1 MSGKLP
7 KGTCRDDNRQISA
20 AFSGF
25 KSASRLTLVPGRNG
39 LGEVTSMQAP
49 SVLCSPASPLMPVI
63 EELTRIAHSDAAVL
77 LLGDTGTGKEVM
89 ARHVHAHSTRADKP
103 FVAVNCGAIPEALLE
118 AELFGHARG
127 AFTGADRRREGRV
140 ALAEGGTLFLDEI
153 GELSLGLQVK
163 LLRLLQEKT
172 YEPVGDVKS
181 VNANFRLVAATNKD
195 LLAEVEAGHFRR
207 DLYYRLAVCPVTLPP
222 LRERGDDVVVMFN
235 AFWLE
240 RGEERPVDDAVF
252 AALRRYAWPGNV
264 RELLNLVERLRVCVT
279 GPRITIVDLPAAFR
293 GPAAPPTL
301 SGSQVPVLAEPT
313 TRVMDDLGSRLQIRG
328 VNDTDDDAA
337 RVERDGLFV
346 EHAPRPLLPVNLTEL
361 LRDLENEYID
371 AALEQTRGNRQAA
384 AALLGLQRTTL
395 VEKLKR
401 REASVVRP
409 VEHRPVA

>member
-1 MSGKLP
+1 
-7 KGTCRDDNRQISA
+7 
-20 AFSGF
+20 
-25 KSASRLTLVPGRNG
+25 
-39 LGEVTSMQAP
+39 
-49 SVLCSPASPLMPVI
+49 
-63 EELTRIAHSDAAVL
+63 VL

-89 ARHVHAHSTRADKP
+89 ARHVHAHSPRAEKP

-240 RGEERPVDDAVF
+240 RGEERPVDEAVF
-252 AALRRYAWPGNV
+252 TALRRYSWPGNV

-279 GPRITIVDLPAAFR
+279 GPRITIGDLPAAFR
-293 GPAAPPTL
+293 GPAAPPSVNT
-301 SGSQVPVLAEPT
+301 STVGAANVSIPPMNIEPT